1 MHGMRFIETYHIW
14 YTINLFLSYICHI
27 IYIVCDFLTNKQEI
41 KRKGHDTLL
50 DINCNKI
57 F

>member
-1 MHGMRFIETYHIW
+1 MLETYHIL
-14 YTINLFLSYICHI
+14 YTKHLFLLYICHI
-27 IYIVCDFLTNKQEI
+27 IYIVCDFLTNKWEI
-41 KRKGHDTLL
+41 KRKEHATLM